1 MAYEYLPRIIDNA
14 LKDKL
19 SYTGAVLIRGPK
31 WTGKT
36 STCEQLAKSALY
48 LRDPDEYEQNMEL
61 AQTKPSILLRGAQP
75 RLIDEWQVAPVL
87 WDAVVSAIDKSKGE
101 SGQFLLTESATP
113 VDPERIKHTGTGRI
127 VRLTMR
133 SMSLYESRESTGEVS
148 LDALFRGEDI
158 GGVSSMD
165 VEDIARC
172 ICRGGWPEA
181 VVKKGSD
188 PTSWA
193 RDYLEAIIES
203 DISEA
208 SGIERNAAKARAL
221 LRSLARCS
229 AQEASLATIAR
240 GMSGDG
246 IAMTEKTVASYIN
259 SLKKLFVIEDAPA
272 WAPTLRSK
280 TPLRTSSTWHFTDPS
295 LAAAALRATSDSLLG
310 DLSTMGFLF
319 ESLCVRDLRIYLDSV
334 GGEVAH
340 YRDKTGLEVDAIAK
354 RDDGAWGAI
363 EVKLGGE
370 ARIEEAAAH
379 LKKMAAKIDTT
390 KTPAPSFKA
399 VLTGGKYA
407 YRRDDGVYVVPLAC
421 LRP

>member
-1 MAYEYLPRIIDNA
+1 MAYEYLPRIIDSA

-19 SYTGAVLIRGPK
+19 SYTGAVLVRGPK

-101 SGQFLLTESATP
+101 SGQFLLTGSATP
-113 VDPERIKHTGTGRI
+113 VEPERIKHTGTGRI
-127 VRLTMR
+127 ARLTMR

-158 GGVSSMD
+158 GGVSPMD

-240 GMSGDG
+240 DMSGDG
-246 IAMTEKTVASYIN
+246 ISMTEKTVASYIN

-295 LAAAALRATSDSLLG
+295 LAAAALRANDDSLLG

>member
-1 MAYEYLPRIIDNA
+1 MAYEYLPRIIDSA

-101 SGQFLLTESATP
+101 SGQFLLTGSATP

-246 IAMTEKTVASYIN
+246 ISMTEKTVASYIN

-295 LAAAALRATSDSLLG
+295 LAAAALRANDDSLLG

>member
-1 MAYEYLPRIIDNA
+1 MAYEYLPRIIDSA

-19 SYTGAVLIRGPK
+19 SYTGAVLIRGLK

-48 LRDPDEYEQNMEL
+48 LRDPDEYEQNMAL

-101 SGQFLLTESATP
+101 SGQFLLTGSATP

-127 VRLTMR
+127 ARLTMR
-133 SMSLYESRESTGEVS
+133 SMSLHESRESTGEVS

-158 GGVSSMD
+158 GGVSPMD

-172 ICRGGWPEA
+172 ICRGGWPAA
-181 VVKKGSD
+181 VVKKGPD

-193 RDYLEAIIES
+193 RDYLEAIIEN

-280 TPLRTSSTWHFTDPS
+280 TPLRTSSIWHFTDPS
-295 LAAAALRATSDSLLG
+295 LAAAALHANGDSLLG

-370 ARIEEAAAH
+370 ARIEEAATH
-379 LKKMAAKIDTT
+379 LKKMAAKIDTA

-407 YRRDDGVYVVPLAC
+407 YRRDDGVYVIPLAC

>member
-1 MAYEYLPRIIDNA
+1 MAYEYLPRIIDSA

-19 SYTGAVLIRGPK
+19 SYTGAVLIRGPN

-101 SGQFLLTESATP
+101 SGQFLLTGSATP

-127 VRLTMR
+127 ARLTMR

-148 LDALFRGEDI
+148 LDALFRDEDI
-158 GGVSSMD
+158 GGVSPMD
-165 VEDIARC
+165 VEDIARY

-240 GMSGDG
+240 DMSGDG
-246 IAMTEKTVASYIN
+246 ISMTEKTVASYIN

-280 TPLRTSSTWHFTDPS
+280 TPLRTSSTWHFTAPS
-295 LAAAALRATSDSLLG
+295 LAAAALRANDDSLLG

>member
-1 MAYEYLPRIIDNA
+1 MAYEYLPRIIDSA

-19 SYTGAVLIRGPK
+19 SYTGAVLVRGPK

-87 WDAVVSAIDKSKGE
+87 WDAIVSAIDKSKGE
-101 SGQFLLTESATP
+101 SGQFLLTGSATP

-127 VRLTMR
+127 ARLTMR
-133 SMSLYESRESTGEVS
+133 SMSLHESRESTGEVS
-148 LDALFRGEDI
+148 LDALFKGEDI
-158 GGVSSMD
+158 GGVSPMD
-165 VEDIARC
+165 IEDIARC

-181 VVKKGSD
+181 VVKKGPD

-240 GMSGDG
+240 DMSGDG

-295 LAAAALRATSDSLLG
+295 LAAAALRANGDSLLG

-319 ESLCVRDLRIYLDSV
+319 ESLCVRDLRIYMDSV

>member
-1 MAYEYLPRIIDNA
+1 MAYEYLPRIIDSA

-19 SYTGAVLIRGPK
+19 SYTGAVLVRGPK

-101 SGQFLLTESATP
+101 SGQFLLTGSATP

-127 VRLTMR
+127 ARLTMR

-158 GGVSSMD
+158 GGVSPMD

-240 GMSGDG
+240 DMSGDG
-246 IAMTEKTVASYIN
+246 ISMTEKTVASYIN

-295 LAAAALRATSDSLLG
+295 LAAAALRANDDSLLG

>member
-319 ESLCVRDLRIYLDSV
+319 ESLCVRDLRICLDSV

-354 RDDGAWGAI
+354 RDDGTWGAI